1 MLTVKSIVGTF
12 CAVTISA
19 CSAAATS
26 TRDGSQSSVAELR
39 TTFTELDQ
47 RRVHYAKA
55 PPEHQQACE
64 VDVGDCRLTVNEKR
78 EKLIQNKGRVNCR
91 MQDPDREA
99 RCIADEMLGREDLTL
114 ALEFYNADI
123 WCHDQLLACIAKQ
136 ETKAATDSVAARADQ
151 RRLSLEQ
158 SKEGIAERARGS
170 FAAEKVKY
178 IRATLPPDAE
188 GDCEDVKT
196 TDSCIESAREKES
209 EYLKEFDKSE
219 SEYKFETAKR
229 LLTNINQAEAACYK
243 PEIDCLLARLPKYGE
258 TKDTTPSLE
267 KNFALLEQRQRLYI
281 KLGPAYAQHC
291 LDEGTTVHQPE
302 IIRSYLAYVR
312 EPVLFFRRQLH
323 RAFLTMHQAQVDC
336 LKSTPQ

>member
-1 MLTVKSIVGTF
+1 MLTVNLIVGSL
-12 CAVTISA
+12 CAVALSG
-19 CSAAATS
+19 CSAAATNTATGS
-26 TRDGSQSSVAELR
+26 TSSVTELKAA
-39 TTFTELDQ
+39 FNELDQ
-47 RRVHYAKA
+47 RRAQFAKA

-64 VDVGDCRLTVNEKR
+64 IDVGDCRLTVNEKR
-78 EKLIQNKGRVNCR
+78 EKLIQNRGRVNCR
-91 MQDPDREA
+91 TQDPEREA
-99 RCIADEMLGREDLTL
+99 RCIAEEMLGREDLTL

-123 WCHDQLLACIAKQ
+123 WCHDQLIACITKQ
-136 ETKAATDSVAARADQ
+136 ASKAVTDSVTAQANK
-151 RRLSLEQ
+151 RRLDLEQ
-158 SKEGIAERARGS
+158 SKDGIAERARGS

-178 IRATLPPDAE
+178 IRATLPPEAE

-196 TDSCIESAREKES
+196 TDRCVESAREKES

-219 SEYKFETAKR
+219 SDYHFETAKR
-229 LLTNINQAEAACYK
+229 LLSNLNQAEAACYK

-258 TKDTTPSLE
+258 TKDTIPALE
-267 KNFALLEQRQRLYI
+267 KNFALLEQRQRWFV
-281 KLGPAYAQHC
+281 KLGPEYAQHC
-291 LDEGTTVHQPE
+291 IDEGTTAHQPE